1 MFLLLQWSLFQL
13 ELYCLGIIISFHY
26 DSTFGGCP
34 RLSFPRTRSSTSLT
48 LLAKEEIVN
57 WTIKRNRSDM
67 THKSSS
73 LIHGRTHRCT
83 PPHTMSSI
91 MWSITIGILSRDG
104 HQRKQRT
111 MMIMMSVGRSVCPRH
126 IMMAQLHKVS
136 VHCEMR
142 GEPLTKQFALS
153 RRKEDSGNGRFA

>member
-26 DSTFGGCP
+26 DSTFSGCP

-104 HQRKQRT
+104 HQR
-111 MMIMMSVGRSVCPRH
+111 IAEDNDDYDVGWSLGLPSTHYDGTATQSECPLWDEGR
-126 IMMAQLHKVS
+126 ATHKTI
-136 VHCEMR
+136 CIE
-142 GEPLTKQFALS
+142 
-153 RRKEDSGNGRFA
+153 